1 VVSWTCLPLGLA
13 GLARQASTPMASG
26 LASLS
31 GLSCVPEERAMRF
44 LYLIITAVLL
54 TALGLLGF
62 ASTHADTRSVYSM
75 MR

>member
-1 VVSWTCLPLGLA
+1 
-13 GLARQASTPMASG
+13 
-26 LASLS
+26 
-31 GLSCVPEERAMRF
+31 MRF